1 MDSFWNIVYNE
12 TVRNIAIIMALSF
25 FILGAILKL
34 SKKALAYWQQYIL
47 TQPITRGLVI
57 LYLILLIPCTFIIY
71 QGLNVQTSTSQ
82 ISTSQI
88 STSQTTETVET
99 NKDISKIDLRDYF
112 PTKYTKLTYFFF
124 TGKNQDGF
132 EELRNIYKMDE
143 SKYKVAVEN
152 PITPKTMGFEYIYEI
167 NKNEIRLISTGMSGK
182 IETTNVL
189 ILSNY
194 TLEWSPEKSRKIKIT
209 ALGQTVTTS
218 AGTFNNCIEVTD
230 QTDWSTGT
238 TYKKSYY
245 APNLGLVKQI
255 VKNPG
260 NTDYINFSELKK
272 YSSGN

>member
-12 TVRNIAIIMALSF
+12 TVRNIAIIIGMFL
-25 FILGAILKL
+25 FILGPIIQF
-34 SKKALAYWQQYIL
+34 SEKARNYIS
-47 TQPITRGLVI
+47 QPIPRI
-57 LYLILLIPCTFIIY
+57 LICIYFILLIPCTFIIY

-82 ISTSQI
+82 TSTSQI
-88 STSQTTETVET
+88 TDTLEI

-132 EELRNIYKMDE
+132 EEFRNIYKMDE

-152 PITPKTMGFEYIYEI
+152 PITPKTMGFEYIYQI

-194 TLEWSPEKSRKIKIT
+194 TLEWSPEKIRKFNIT